1 MRGKIIFEEHIA
13 MPDDDKA
20 GFPACRSVDSL
31 AEALLDLHDA
41 RLKEMNANGVEM
53 AIISQNTPGSQGLTD
68 PQESAAYAKRAND
81 YLANLVDK
89 APSRFAALA
98 AIPMHD
104 PEDAVAEMS
113 RCINELGMVGVN
125 LNDGQQYI
133 NQSTGR
139 ISEYFYDDPRYDV
152 FWAAV
157 EKLDVPVY
165 LHPRAPLPDDIQRLY
180 ATRPWLLGPTYS
192 FIRDTSFHILAI
204 CTSGVFDRFP
214 GVKLAVGHFGTC
226 CPPKLAHRMIKLHST
241 NMAAGEGIL
250 AYLSRLDYWLEKR
263 DRGRGL
269 GSQKTVR
276 QYLEKN
282 VFITSAGH
290 FSTPVLLHAMSEIGI
305 DRLLF
310 SVDTPYANITEASE
324 WIDTLPISHGDVD
337 KFGRTNALKLF
348 PRLATRLRSGEA
360 AKEQR
365 DRQRVLFTVNAG
377 FEQS

>member
-13 MPDDDKA
+13 MPDDDKD
-20 GFPACRSVDSL
+20 GFPACRNVDSL
-31 AEALLDLHDA
+31 REALLDLHDA
-41 RLKEMNANGVEM
+41 RLKEMNANGVEL
-53 AIISQNTPGSQGLTD
+53 AIISQNTPGPQGLTD
-68 PQESAAYAKRAND
+68 PKESAAYAKRAND
-81 YLANLVDK
+81 YLANVVDR
-89 APSRFAALA
+89 APCRFAALA

-104 PEDAVAEMS
+104 PEDAVAEVT

-125 LNDGQQYI
+125 LNDGQQYV
-133 NQSTGR
+133 NQATGR

-152 FWAAV
+152 FWATV

-192 FIRDTSFHILAI
+192 FIRDTSFHVLAI

-214 GVKLAVGHFGTC
+214 GVKLAVGHF
-226 CPPKLAHRMIKLHST
+226 
-241 NMAAGEGIL
+241 GEGIL

-269 GSQKTVR
+269 RSQKTVR
-276 QYLEKN
+276 QYLESN

-324 WIDTLPISHGDVD
+324 WIDTLPISHGDVE

-348 PRLATRLRSGEA
+348 PRLATRLRSDEV

-377 FEQS
+377 FEQD